1 MNVQIKV
8 ENPVA
13 DLDGDEMTR
22 IIWKLI
28 KEKLILPYLD
38 IDIQYYDLGI
48 QSRDETDDQITT
60 DSAEA
65 IKKWCWYQ
73 MCNNYSR

>member
-1 MNVQIKV
+1 MSKIKV
-8 ENPVA
+8 ENPVV

-48 QSRDETDDQITT
+48 QSRDETDDQITI

-65 IKKWCWYQ
+65 IDRKSTRLNSSHQ
-73 MCNNYSR
+73 